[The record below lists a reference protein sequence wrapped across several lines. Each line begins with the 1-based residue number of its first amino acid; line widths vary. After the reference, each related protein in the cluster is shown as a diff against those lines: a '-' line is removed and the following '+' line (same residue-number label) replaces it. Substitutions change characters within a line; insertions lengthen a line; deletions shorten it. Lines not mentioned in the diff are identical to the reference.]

1 MTSLA
6 QHGTLTPETT
16 TVIYHGPTCPDGF
29 GAAFAAWLVL
39 GDAAT
44 YLPTDYG
51 TAPPDVTGRDV
62 FILDFCYGPQELEAM
77 AQKARSITVLDHHA
91 TARDKL
97 QCFCCKGVKL
107 TLNMD
112 KSGARL
118 AWDFFHPGKPVP
130 HMIACLEDR
139 DLWRWQVPE
148 SLPYLRHLDTRG
160 FDFKAWAQVLAMES
174 DPAQVEAFVERGF
187 SMQGHYDYLVA
198 EIAAGAFEVDFLGN
212 KVLAV
217 TCSSLFTSEVGNL
230 LAQRSPSGIGMCFS
244 VRVKQG
250 QPALAHVSLRS
261 VGADVRSLCE
271 RFGGGGHLCASAF
284 KTPLENLQALLD
296 GTLQPPAPSPAAD
309 APARG
314 IAPAAASPALTLGEQ
329 LKANAAKREA
339 AIGAVREAGLAQQR
353 AAHAAEIAVA
363 EAFFEHVKADVVA
376 RIAEGHCASELRY
389 PVGGKTAGK
398 RNMYLDFERVLQ
410 GFSVLEGIPVRLA
423 PKGLLGKT
431 WADFQAWAQ
440 EQGLQAKW
448 EHDHDGCGVYSWW
461 VLAVS

>member
-174 DPAQVEAFVERGF
+174 DPAKVEAFVERGF
-187 SMQGHYDYLVA
+187 SMQDHYDYLVA

-217 TCSSLFTSEVGNL
+217 TCPSLFTSEVGNL

-261 VGADVRSLCE
+261 VGADVRALCE

-296 GTLQPPAPSPAAD
+296 GTLQPPAPSRTASAS
-309 APARG
+309 APASAISG
-314 IAPAAASPALTLGEQ
+314 PALSLGEQ
-329 LKANAAKREA
+329 LKLNKAQADAKAAALGKARSDKERAEMDA
-339 AIGAVREAGLAQQR
+339 A
-353 AAHAAEIAVA
+353 IAVA
-363 EAFFEHVKADVVA
+363 AAFFEKVKADVVA
-376 RIAEGHCASELRY
+376 KITEGACATQLVYS
-389 PVGGKTAGK
+389 VGGTFRSGD
-398 RNMYLDFERVLQ
+398 RNTDFAR
-410 GFSVLEGIPVRLA
+410 VLEGYRATPSLPYRLEPA
-423 PKGLLGKT
+423 GLFGPT
-431 WADFQAWAQ
+431 WAAFRAWAH
-440 EQGLQAKW
+440 EQGLAAKW
-448 EHDHDGCGVYSWW
+448 CYAHDGGGLESWW
-461 VLAVS
+461 ELHIS